1 MKCLILGV
9 ALLAAASCVQA
20 AEERRCTDDFHGV
33 RIKDNDAIIELG
45 AEADVQL
52 VRTGNATLEVVADDV
67 IVNGDVHADRFLVDG
82 VDITELCNCSTEE
95 AASSSSD
102 VNVVVEIMT
111 GVTTDSESIG
121 STFIEFYIPGKM
133 WTPIYTFSRGGVSA
147 GLTQSR
153 GFVLPGTPTKL
164 RLSVDN
170 EDAWGV
176 AHVIVTIGDDERVVA
191 LCTPIVGVNPA
202 GANNGHWVSTDPSTS
217 RGSLPQE
224 LVIDI
229 VPVCTSYVTILAETA
244 TQPEA
249 QTANTVNVEF
259 LVNGNWTDPVKFFKA
274 SAQGDYETNHYWLEA
289 APTDLAFT
297 VSSLDMWGYDHLSV
311 TVDGEV
317 HVLACD
323 GTVTSAGFSGRW
335 VDNSNAAVP
344 DRVRLD
350 IEHDECDL
358 TNVTLDLHVGDRTDS
373 GTNDP
378 VRVRFLIAE
387 TQNWTDYFNLFSAI
401 NTGDDLEVQFRVDG
415 TPTEVELSI
424 TGDNAFGIGHLTS
437 TINHNETVNIV
448 CNDVIGYP
456 PTMGDNG
463 YWIDGD
469 GTDGMPSELVIS
481 LSQSACTHIA
491 LVSMTIGTK
500 SNSQTLASVYAGF
513 EVDGAFTGA
522 IELFDGA
529 SQGSTKQKAFGLQG
543 MPTQLELTSD
553 GTDAV
558 GYDHV
563 FVIVNGVRYEIVC
576 EGTQG
581 EHAAGTRTWLD
592 GDGSTA
598 PDTQLYDIGGLDC
611 NPTTIAPIADTT
623 AIIA

>member
-1 MKCLILGV
+1 MKCLLLGV
-9 ALLAAASCVQA
+9 ALLAAANCVQA

-33 RIKDNDAIIELG
+33 RIKDDDAIIELG

-52 VRTGNATLEVVADDV
+52 VRTGNATLEVIADDV

-82 VDITELCNCSTEE
+82 VDITELCNCSSEE
-95 AASSSSD
+95 VAPSSD

-111 GVTTDSESIG
+111 GLTEDSETIG

-147 GLTQSR
+147 GLTQTR
-153 GFVLPGTPTKL
+153 GFVLPGAPTKV
-164 RLSVDN
+164 RLSVDS
-170 EDAWGV
+170 EDAWGI
-176 AHVIVTIGDDERVVA
+176 ATVIVTIGSDERVVA
-191 LCTPIVGVNPA
+191 LCTPIVGVNPSRA
-202 GANNGHWVSTDPSTS
+202 VDGYWVSTDPSST
-217 RGSLPQE
+217 RGNLPQE
-224 LVIDI
+224 IIVDI
-229 VPVCTSYVTILAETA
+229 VPVCSSYVTILAETA
-244 TQPEA
+244 TQPGAE
-249 QTANTVNVEF
+249 TLNTVYVEF
-259 LVNGNWTDPVKFFKA
+259 LVNGSWTDPYTFFKG
-274 SAQGDYETNHYWLEA
+274 STQGDYETNHYWLEA

-297 VSSLDMWGYDHLSV
+297 VSSTDMWGYDHLSA

-323 GTVTSAGFSGRW
+323 GTVVSAGSNGHW
-335 VDNSNAAVP
+335 VDNNNAAVP

-350 IEHDECDL
+350 IAHDECDL
-358 TNVTLDLHVGDRTDS
+358 TNVTLALHVGDRTDS

-387 TQNWTDYFNLFSAI
+387 SQNWTDYFNFFSSI
-401 NTGDDLEVQFRVDG
+401 GIGDDLEVQFRVDG
-415 TPTEVELSI
+415 TPIEVELSI

-437 TINHNETVNIV
+437 TINHNDTVNIV

-456 PTMGDNG
+456 PIMGDNG
-463 YWIDGD
+463 YWLDGD

-491 LVSMTIGTK
+491 VVSVTIGSK
-500 SNSQTLASVYAGF
+500 SNSQTTASVYAGF
-513 EVDGAFTGA
+513 EVNDDFTGA
-522 IELFDGA
+522 IELFNGA
-529 SQGSTKQKAFGLQG
+529 AQKSTKSKAFGLQG
-543 MPTQLELTSD
+543 MPTKLELTAD

-563 FVIVNGVRYEIVC
+563 FVDVNGVLYEIVC
-576 EGTQG
+576 EGTQTDNV
-581 EHAAGTRTWLD
+581 AGTRTWLD
-592 GDGSTA
+592 GDASIA

-623 AIIA
+623 AIVV